1 MTITMLL
8 GLLENIS
15 VIAVIALIIG
25 QLDYFR
31 NIMYGKNNWMRI
43 VILSTLFGLLS
54 VIGTENG
61 LRIDDAL
68 ANTRIVGA
76 VAGGLIGGP
85 VVGFFAGLI
94 GGIHRYSLGGFT
106 AFACA
111 ISTVMN
117 GFLAG
122 IVSTKMNMLRL
133 KWQHIV
139 LIGVA
144 AELIQK
150 VLVLL
155 MAKPFSAALELEVKI
170 AIPTTIMTIAG
181 LLLFTRVFQN
191 LKMMQDQS
199 GAMGADLALSIASQT
214 LPHLRTGLNEHSAK
228 KAAELIREMARVD
241 AVAITDREKLLSVKG
256 HELENHLQKE
266 TLCAQVAESVL
277 THATGVWCDKN
288 FALPRPPR
296 LKSISAASLYH
307 QNQKIGTL
315 QFYYKTSSSKT
326 SQTNEKLVDGL
337 AKLLSVQ
344 IELAEI
350 EHQAKMRKQAEV
362 SALQAQIN
370 PHFLFN
376 TLGTIMSY
384 CRTDPDQARNLIGH
398 LSDIFR
404 RNLKSK
410 GNHHSLQEELDG
422 IKSYLEIEKVR
433 FGNRLKVNMEIDES
447 LLTRKLPVLTLQPI
461 VENAIHHGLF
471 PKISDCLL
479 TIRVEPYDHEV
490 KISIE
495 DNGVGIS
502 EERLADIWNS
512 QQEGIGLVNV
522 HSRLR
527 SIYGKKYGLTIQ
539 SKPGLGTVVSF
550 VAPLSVFEKEV
561 HPDAPEN
568 VHH

>member
-43 VILSTLFGLLS
+43 LILSTLFGFLS

-61 LRIDDAL
+61 LRVDDAL

-117 GFLAG
+117 GYLAG

-199 GAMGADLALSIASQT
+199 GALGADLALSIASQT

-266 TLCAQVAESVL
+266 TLCAQVAEAVL
-277 THATGVWCDKN
+277 TQPTGVWCDKDST
-288 FALPRPPR
+288 LPRPPR

-447 LLTRKLPVLTLQPI
+447 LLGRKLPVLTLQPI

>member
-1 MTITMLL
+1 MTFTMLL

-31 NIMYGKNNWMRI
+31 NMVYGKNNRLRI
-43 VILSTLFGLLS
+43 VILSTLFGFLS
-54 VIGTENG
+54 VIGTEEG
-61 LRIDDAL
+61 IRINDAL

-85 VVGFFAGLI
+85 VVGVFAGII
-94 GGIHRYSLGGFT
+94 GGIHRYSFGGFT
-106 AFACA
+106 AAACA
-111 ISTVMN
+111 ISTVLT
-117 GFLAG
+117 GFLG
-122 IVSTKMNMLRL
+122 GFVSTKKNVLRM

-139 LIGVA
+139 LLGLT

-150 VLVLL
+150 VMVLL
-155 MAKPFSAALELEVKI
+155 MAKPFSAALELEIKI
-170 AIPTTIMTIAG
+170 AIPTTIVTIAG
-181 LLLFTRVFQN
+181 LLLFSRVFQN

-199 GAMGADLALSIASQT
+199 GALGADLALSIASQT
-214 LPHLRTGLNEHSAK
+214 LPHLRTGLNEYSAEK
-228 KAAELIREMARVD
+228 TAEMIREMAKVD

-256 HELENHLQKE
+256 DVLENHLQKK
-266 TLCAQVAESVL
+266 TLCSQVAEAVL
-277 THATGVWCDKN
+277 AQHSGVYRDKN
-288 FALPRPPR
+288 LVFPSRLR
-296 LKSISAASLYH
+296 LKSVIAASLYH

-315 QFYYKTSSSKT
+315 QFYYKSSSFKSSKT
-326 SQTNEKLVDGL
+326 NQKLVDGL

-350 EHQAKMRKQAEV
+350 EHQAKMRQQAEV
-362 SALQAQIN
+362 NALQAQIN

-384 CRTDPDQARNLIGH
+384 CRTDPDQARTLIGH

-410 GNHHSLQEELDG
+410 GNDHSLQEELDG
-422 IKSYLEIEKVR
+422 IHSYVEIEKVR
-433 FGNRLKVNMEIDES
+433 FGDRLKVNMEIDES
-447 LLTRKLPVLTLQPI
+447 LLDRKLPVLTLQPI

-479 TIRVEPYDHEV
+479 TIRVVPSDQEV

-495 DNGVGIS
+495 DNGVGMS
-502 EERLADIWNS
+502 EERLAEIWS
-512 QQEGIGLVNV
+512 GQSKGIGLANV
-522 HSRLR
+522 HQRLQ
-527 SIYGKKYGLTIQ
+527 SIYGKEYGLTIQ

-550 VAPLSVFEKEV
+550 AAPLSESEKEV
-561 HPDAPEN
+561 IATCS
-568 VHH
+568 

>member
-31 NIMYGKNNWMRI
+31 NIVYGKNNWMRI
-43 VILSTLFGLLS
+43 VILSTLFGFLS

-61 LRIDDAL
+61 LRVNDAL

-85 VVGFFAGLI
+85 VVGFIAGLI

-117 GFLAG
+117 GYLAG

-139 LIGVA
+139 LIGVT

-199 GAMGADLALSIASQT
+199 GALGANLALSIASQT
-214 LPHLRTGLNEHSAK
+214 LPHLRTGLNEYSAK
-228 KAAELIREMARVD
+228 KTAELIREMARVD
-241 AVAITDREKLLSVKG
+241 AVAITDREKLLSAKG
-256 HELENHLQKE
+256 HELENHVQKE
-266 TLCAQVAESVL
+266 TLCAQVAEAVL
-277 THATGVWCDKN
+277 THPTGVWCDKD

-326 SQTNEKLVDGL
+326 SQINEKLVDGL

-384 CRTDPDQARNLIGH
+384 CRTDPD
-398 LSDIFR
+398 
-404 RNLKSK
+404 
-410 GNHHSLQEELDG
+410 
-422 IKSYLEIEKVR
+422 
-433 FGNRLKVNMEIDES
+433 
-447 LLTRKLPVLTLQPI
+447 T
-461 VENAIHHGLF
+461 
-471 PKISDCLL
+471 
-479 TIRVEPYDHEV
+479 
-490 KISIE
+490 
-495 DNGVGIS
+495 
-502 EERLADIWNS
+502 
-512 QQEGIGLVNV
+512 
-522 HSRLR
+522 
-527 SIYGKKYGLTIQ
+527 
-539 SKPGLGTVVSF
+539 
-550 VAPLSVFEKEV
+550 
-561 HPDAPEN
+561 
-568 VHH
+568 

>member
-8 GLLENIS
+8 GLLEDIS

-43 VILSTLFGLLS
+43 VILSTLFGFLS

-61 LRIDDAL
+61 LRVNDAL

-85 VVGFFAGLI
+85 VVGFLAGLI
-94 GGIHRYSLGGFT
+94 GGIHRYSIGGFT

-117 GFLAG
+117 GYLAG

-139 LIGVA
+139 LIGVT

-150 VLVLL
+150 VMVLL

-199 GAMGADLALSIASQT
+199 GALGANLALSIASQT
-214 LPHLRTGLNEHSAK
+214 LPHLRTGLNEYSAK
-228 KAAELIREMARVD
+228 KTAELIREMAKVD
-241 AVAITDREKLLSVKG
+241 AVAITDREKLLSAKG
-256 HELENHLQKE
+256 HELENHVQKE
-266 TLCAQVAESVL
+266 TLCAQVAEAVL
-277 THATGVWCDKN
+277 NHPTGIWCDKD

-326 SQTNEKLVDGL
+326 SQINEKLVDGL

-433 FGNRLKVNMEIDES
+433 FSNRLKVNMEIDDT
-447 LLTRKLPVLTLQPI
+447 LLECKLPVLTLQPI
-461 VENAIHHGLF
+461 VENAIHHGLSL
-471 PKISDCLL
+471 KVSDCLL

-502 EERLADIWNS
+502 EERLAEIWNS
-512 QQEGIGLVNV
+512 QSKGIGLINV
-522 HSRLR
+522 HSRLQ

-550 VAPLSVFEKEV
+550 VAPLSAFKKEV

-568 VHH
+568 DHY

>member
-31 NIMYGKNNWMRI
+31 NIVYGKNNWMRI
-43 VILSTLFGLLS
+43 VILSTLFGFLS

-61 LRIDDAL
+61 LRVNDAL

-94 GGIHRYSLGGFT
+94 GGIHRYLIGGFT

-117 GFLAG
+117 GYLAG

-139 LIGVA
+139 LIGVT
-144 AELIQK
+144 AEIIQK
-150 VLVLL
+150 VLVLI

-199 GAMGADLALSIASQT
+199 GALGANLALSIASQT

-228 KAAELIREMARVD
+228 KTAELIREIARVD
-241 AVAITDREKLLSVKG
+241 AVAITDREKLLSAKG
-256 HELENHLQKE
+256 HELENHVQKE
-266 TLCAQVAESVL
+266 TLCAQVAEAVL
-277 THATGVWCDKN
+277 THPTEVWCDKD

-315 QFYYKTSSSKT
+315 QFYYKTSSSKS
-326 SQTNEKLVDGL
+326 SQINEKLVDGL

-410 GNHHSLQEELDG
+410 GNLHSLQEELDG

-433 FGNRLKVNMEIDES
+433 FSNRLKVNMEIDES
-447 LLTRKLPVLTLQPI
+447 LLERKLPVLTLQPI
-461 VENAIHHGLF
+461 VENAIHHGLS
-471 PKISDCLL
+471 PKVSDCLL

-502 EERLADIWNS
+502 EERLAEIWNS
-512 QQEGIGLVNV
+512 QSKGIGLVNV
-522 HSRLR
+522 HSRLQ

-550 VAPLSVFEKEV
+550 VAPLSAFEKEV

-568 VHH
+568 NHH

>member
-43 VILSTLFGLLS
+43 VILSTLFGFLS

-61 LRIDDAL
+61 LRVNDAL

-85 VVGFFAGLI
+85 VVGFLAGLI
-94 GGIHRYSLGGFT
+94 GGIHRYSIGGFT

-117 GFLAG
+117 GYLAG

-139 LIGVA
+139 LIGVS

-150 VLVLL
+150 VMVLL

-191 LKMMQDQS
+191 LNMMQDQS
-199 GAMGADLALSIASQT
+199 GALGANLALSIASQT
-214 LPHLRTGLNEHSAK
+214 LPHLRTGLNEYSAK
-228 KAAELIREMARVD
+228 KTAELIREMARVD
-241 AVAITDREKLLSVKG
+241 AVAITDREKLLSAQG

-266 TLCAQVAESVL
+266 TLCAQVAEAVL
-277 THATGVWCDKN
+277 NHPTGVWCDKD
-288 FALPRPPR
+288 FALPRPHR

-384 CRTDPDQARNLIGH
+384 CRTDPNQARNLIGH

-433 FGNRLKVNMEIDES
+433 FSNRLKVNMEIDES
-447 LLTRKLPVLTLQPI
+447 LLECKLPVLTLQPI
-461 VENAIHHGLF
+461 VENAIHHGLS
-471 PKISDCLL
+471 PKVSDCLL

-490 KISIE
+490 KISME

-502 EERLADIWNS
+502 EERLAEIWNS
-512 QQEGIGLVNV
+512 QSKGIGLINV
-522 HSRLR
+522 HSRLQ

-550 VAPLSVFEKEV
+550 VAPLSAFEKEV

-568 VHH
+568 DHY